1 MSGTMGITEIM
12 AAQARYA
19 RCIDTDR
26 LEAWPDFFTE
36 DCVYRIT
43 TAENHRQGYA
53 AGLIWADSRGM
64 LEDRVAALREANIY
78 ERHSYRHVLGLPLLE
93 EEGPDGDG
101 VRSETPFLVVRI
113 MRDGATDLFATGRY
127 LDLWRSDE
135 TGAPK
140 LAERIVICDSSR
152 VDTLLAL
159 PL

>member
-1 MSGTMGITEIM
+1 MRITDIM

-19 RCIDTDR
+19 HCIDTDR

-36 DCVYRIT
+36 DCLYRIT
-43 TAENHRQGYA
+43 TAENHRLGYA
-53 AGLIWADSRGM
+53 AGIIWADSRGM

-93 EEGPDGDG
+93 EERSEGL
-101 VRSETPFLVVRI
+101 RSETPFLVARI

-127 LDLWRSDE
+127 LDLWRADAAG
-135 TGAPK
+135 TPK
-140 LAERIVICDSSR
+140 LAERVVVCDSSR
-152 VDTLLAL
+152 TDTLLAL